1 MHGDDHFP
9 DGEILHIVTKDPYQ
23 NLTPPEDK
31 WLRKMSEFLSTGQ
44 PPPRMR
50 TDKKKRLA
58 VQSRNFGMVEDV
70 KDVVQKQV
78 EDRNQKE
85 RNAGLMEA
93 WSHAQYA
100 GETEREREK
109 QTNYIPKILT
119 QNTLF
124 YKCVCSMHTFYTSP
138 YKD

>member
-1 MHGDDHFP
+1 
-9 DGEILHIVTKDPYQ
+9 
-23 NLTPPEDK
+23 
-31 WLRKMSEFLSTGQ
+31 MSCGSEY
-44 PPPRMR
+44 
-50 TDKKKRLA
+50 
-58 VQSRNFGMVEDV
+58 
-70 KDVVQKQV
+70 

-100 GETEREREK
+100 GETERERK
-109 QTNYIPKILT
+109 NRKPLT
-119 QNTLF
+119 QCL